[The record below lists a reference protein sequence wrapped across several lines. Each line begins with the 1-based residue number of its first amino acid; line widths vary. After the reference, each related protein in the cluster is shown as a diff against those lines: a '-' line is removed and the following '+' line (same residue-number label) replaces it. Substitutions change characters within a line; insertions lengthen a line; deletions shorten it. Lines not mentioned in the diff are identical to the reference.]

1 MPRSKTIKSRLRPSA
16 EAGRNFGNKLW
27 NATRFVLMN
36 IDGYE
41 PGPCE
46 RSELADRWIWSRLQ
60 VAVREMTEAMQSY
73 RFSDLTRAIY
83 DFVWRDY
90 CDWYLELAKVRLQ
103 GGDPQARRAAQ
114 EHLVRVLET
123 ALRLLHPLCLL
134 SPRPCGRLCPTA
146 RRLIASWSR
155 IGRSAMPH

>member
-1 MPRSKTIKSRLRPSA
+1 MDTSQAPASA
-16 EAGRNFGNKLW
+16 ANWPIVGSG
-27 NATRFVLMN
+27 
-36 IDGYE
+36 G
-41 PGPCE
+41 
-46 RSELADRWIWSRLQ
+46 RLQ

-114 EHLVRVLET
+114 EHLVWVLEI
-123 ALRLLHPLCLL
+123 ALRAVAPHYALYYRDLVAGPA
-134 SPRPCGRLCPTA
+134 PRLVG
-146 RRLIASWSR
+146 
-155 IGRSAMPH
+155 